1 MSVLVPQIVIA
12 GNHDFSFDP
21 EWLKRNAARVNSKAA
36 ASAEKAR
43 AIASEPADEDAKEG
57 KQQGKQR
64 GKQQGKREDPYPT
77 DASVARQALSNAT
90 YIEHETVTVHGIR
103 IFGSPQQPV
112 SCQRCGCLM
121 CRDPFMTV
129 HAQEFHEMAF
139 NRTRGPGKSGSQ
151 CVSN

>member
-1 MSVLVPQIVIA
+1 VGA

-57 KQQGKQR
+57 QEGKQQGKE
-64 GKQQGKREDPYPT
+64 GKREDPYPT

-112 SCQRCGCLM
+112 SAG
-121 CRDPFMTV
+121 
-129 HAQEFHEMAF
+129 
-139 NRTRGPGKSGSQ
+139 
-151 CVSN
+151 